1 MNFIRRIYILEETNR
16 REKLDAMLLLEEMNR
31 FFRSVSID
39 IYTLEKAIAS
49 GDVSTVRMLRRYF
62 GAVAERTTPNEV
74 RGLKKSTCT
83 VLCDILDVYIN
94 EQIKKEV

>member
-1 MNFIRRIYILEETNR
+1 MMLLKRIYALEETCNR
-16 REKLDAMLLLEEMNR
+16 EELDAMLLLEEMNK

-49 GDVSTVRMLRRYF
+49 DDATTVRMLRRYF
-62 GAVAERTTPNEV
+62 GTVAERTTPHEV

-83 VLCDILDVYIN
+83 VLCDILDVYLT
-94 EQIKKEV
+94 EHEKRR